1 MRGIITSRTDLHCSC
16 VRTLAR
22 RPHTCERNALA
33 KILLV
38 VAVIVAVYF
47 IVRAYAR
54 ALAAKRPIDSEQK
67 PTEDMVQCA
76 HCGVHLPR
84 GDSIAGG
91 GRFFCSTEH
100 RQLHGH

>member
-1 MRGIITSRTDLHCSC
+1 LT
-16 VRTLAR
+16 
-22 RPHTCERNALA
+22 

-38 VAVIVAVYF
+38 VVVILAVYF

-54 ALAAKRPIDSEQK
+54 ALAAKQKIDSAQK
-67 PTEDMVQCA
+67 PAEDMVQCA

-84 GDSIAGG
+84 GDSIAGS

-100 RQLHGH
+100 RQLHGP